1 MGKRY
6 VPRHAAPGRHQA
18 PRKERSTT
26 EREAA
31 PAAKRSTQHP
41 TRNRRK
47 PRRTGR
53 IIVCIELAAI
63 AVLGVLLATFLLR
76 RDELKGTWALDETTV
91 YEFDGRG
98 HGALSLPLGSYEFS
112 YSIED
117 NVLSIDFADAAASD
131 AVYSYSVENAVL
143 TLDTSTGTEYR
154 LEKQVGNGKR

>member
-18 PRKERSTT
+18 PRKANQTT
-26 EREAA
+26 EQEHA
-31 PAAKRSTQHP
+31 PAVKRSTQQP
-41 TRNRRK
+41 TRSRRK
-47 PRRTGR
+47 PHKAGR

-63 AVLGVLLATFLLR
+63 AVLGALLATFLLR

-98 HGALSLPLGSYEFS
+98 NGILLLPLVSYGFS

-117 NVLSIDFADAAASD
+117 NVLLIDFADSAAAD
-131 AVYSYSVENAVL
+131 ATYSYSVDSAAL
-143 TLDTSTGTEYR
+143 TLDTNTGTAYR
-154 LEKQVGNGKR
+154 LVKQE

>member
-18 PRKERSTT
+18 PRKAKPTAK
-26 EREAA
+26 REDA
-31 PAAKRSTQHP
+31 PAANRSTPQP

-47 PRRTGR
+47 PRRAGR

-98 HGALSLPLGSYEFS
+98 HGALSLPLGSYDFS
-112 YSIED
+112 YSVED
-117 NVLSIDFADAAASD
+117 NVLLIDFADSAAAD
-131 AVYSYSVENAVL
+131 AAYSYSVDAAAL
-143 TLDTSTGTEYR
+143 TLDTNTGNVYR
-154 LEKQVGNGKR
+154 LVKQE

>member
-18 PRKERSTT
+18 PRKVSPTT
-26 EREAA
+26 EQEHA
-31 PAAKRSTQHP
+31 PAAKRSVQQP
-41 TRNRRK
+41 TRSRRK
-47 PRRTGR
+47 PHKVGR

-63 AVLGVLLATFLLR
+63 VVLGALLATFLLR

-98 HGALSLPLGSYEFS
+98 NGILLLPLGSYEFS

-117 NVLSIDFADAAASD
+117 NVLSIDFADSAVADAA
-131 AVYSYSVENAVL
+131 YSYSVESSAL
-143 TLDTSTGTEYR
+143 TLDTNTGNVYR
-154 LEKQVGNGKR
+154 LVKQE